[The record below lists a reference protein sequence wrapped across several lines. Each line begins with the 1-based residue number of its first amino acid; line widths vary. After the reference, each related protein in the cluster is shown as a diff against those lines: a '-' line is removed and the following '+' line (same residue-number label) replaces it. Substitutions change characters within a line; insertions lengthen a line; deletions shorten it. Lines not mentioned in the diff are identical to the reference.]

1 MIEAGPQAECAF
13 IGQEGAGGR
22 VLNDQLRLVARIWLN
37 IKRGRGAEVS
47 HEISLT
53 PLVVELDPC
62 ECRWSGAAV
71 ASTG

>member
-47 HEISLT
+47 IIDT
-53 PLVVELDPC
+53 F
-62 ECRWSGAAV
+62 SGGA
-71 ASTG
+71 

>member
-47 HEISLT
+47 HEISST

-62 ECRWSGAAV
+62 ECR
-71 ASTG
+71 

>member
-53 PLVVELDPC
+53 PLVMELDPF
-62 ECRWSGAAV
+62 ECR
-71 ASTG
+71 

>member
-53 PLVVELDPC
+53 PLVVELDQC
-62 ECRWSGAAV
+62 ECR
-71 ASTG
+71 

>member
-47 HEISLT
+47 HDL
-53 PLVVELDPC
+53 LVVELDQC
-62 ECRWSGAAV
+62 ERRLSGAAL

>member
-1 MIEAGPQAECAF
+1 MIEAGPQVECAF

-47 HEISLT
+47 HDF
-53 PLVVELDPC
+53 LVVKLDRC
-62 ECRWSGAAV
+62 ECRLSGAAL

>member
-53 PLVVELDPC
+53 PLVVELDYC
-62 ECRWSGAAV
+62 ECRWSRAAV

>member
-62 ECRWSGAAV
+62 ECR
-71 ASTG
+71 

>member
-53 PLVVELDPC
+53 PLVVELDRC
-62 ECRWSGAAV
+62 ECR
-71 ASTG
+71 

>member
-47 HEISLT
+47 HEY
-53 PLVVELDPC
+53 
-62 ECRWSGAAV
+62 R
-71 ASTG
+71 

>member
-53 PLVVELDPC
+53 PLVVELD
-62 ECRWSGAAV
+62 
-71 ASTG
+71 

>member
-53 PLVVELDPC
+53 PLVVELDRC
-62 ECRWSGAAV
+62 ECRLSGAAL
-71 ASTG
+71 ASMG